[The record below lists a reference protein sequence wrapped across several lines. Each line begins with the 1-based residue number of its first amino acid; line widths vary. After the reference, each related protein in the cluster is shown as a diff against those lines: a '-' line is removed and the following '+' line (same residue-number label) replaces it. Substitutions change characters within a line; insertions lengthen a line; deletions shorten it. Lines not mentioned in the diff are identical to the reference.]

1 MLELITNRFTFTVI
15 IAVLYFINAGLQIYI
30 REPLRAGY
38 FFSAGVITVFTIMLM
53 VYEKI

>member
-30 REPLRAGY
+30 REPLWAGF
-38 FFSAGVITVFTIMLM
+38 FFSAGVFTIMLM